1 MSAPSSD
8 FSKDPKDGT
17 KLPVI
22 SPAPLTAAQEG
33 SSADFAIGQEV
44 ARMVE
49 AKKRGKTRAEPLVL
63 PELPEK
69 TGLKA
74 GPSSGLQLPQSTD
87 PAVIL
92 TVPQGEREEP
102 EEVGGRGS
110 RLRRCIVTG
119 AELPHDQMIR
129 FVIGP
134 ENTVTPDLAANLP
147 GRGYWVTA
155 RLSELQRAIHMNA
168 FAKAARREVVIP
180 PALIDLVIVLARRA
194 CLATLGLARRAWALD
209 YGYDNVRQSL
219 VARKVGLAL
228 TASNAPHETV
238 RKIESVRGDAALITL
253 FTTAELS
260 TALGR
265 ESLAFVA
272 IHKGQWTQRLLTEC
286 TRLAQLLTP

>member
-1 MSAPSSD
+1 MSAANSD
-8 FSKDPKDGT
+8 FSKDPKGGT

-22 SPAPLTAAQEG
+22 SSAPIPLAQDG
-33 SSADFAIGQEV
+33 NSADVAIGQEV

-49 AKKRGKTRAEPLVL
+49 AKRRPATRSKTVQPEEPV
-63 PELPEK
+63 
-69 TGLKA
+69 
-74 GPSSGLQLPQSTD
+74 SSGLQLPKSGEE
-87 PAVIL
+87 AVVM
-92 TVPQGEREEP
+92 TAPQGTGEEP

-110 RLRRCIVTG
+110 RIRRCIVTG

-134 ENTVTPDLAANLP
+134 DNVITPDLAASLP

-155 RLSELQRAIHMNA
+155 RLNELQRAVHTNA
-168 FAKAARREVVIP
+168 FSKAARRSVVVP
-180 PALIDLVIVLARRA
+180 PALIDQVIVLARRA
-194 CLATLGLARRAWALD
+194 WAVD

-219 VARKVGLAL
+219 VARKVGLVF
-228 TASNAPHETV
+228 TARNAPHETV
-238 RKIESVRGDAALITL
+238 RKIESVRGEAQISSL

-272 IHKGQWTQRLLTEC
+272 IHKGQWTQRLLSEC
-286 TRLAQLLTP
+286 TRLAQVLTP